1 MSTNMG
7 VFIGW
12 ANVFILEK
20 VTPIHMHYL
29 QQELE
34 EVLGGVDFRGTLDIE
49 KGGLKSDRDL
59 KMSIVIFGGFEYVRK
74 VEGDLKDVKEV

>member
-1 MSTNMG
+1 MG

-20 VTPIHMHYL
+20 VTPIHML
-29 QQELE
+29 FATG
-34 EVLGGVDFRGTLDIE
+34 VRRSSGGCIDFRGTLDIE

-59 KMSIVIFGGFEYVRK
+59 KMSMVIFGALEYVRK
-74 VEGDLKDVKEV
+74 DHIN